1 MRRFLSLLLSLLFR
15 SFHNRIGFV
24 GARLIT
30 VMLNRCSRL
39 SSTTRAREGER
50 NSLKFRII
58 YFNDW
63 VQTNPPDS
71 QIVILQWHCNVRYTY
86 LGFMVVGALIRMS
99 ACQTCSRARTSVHQ
113 WNEEMKYWP
122 WQKWQCHHEMFDDL
136 FLSSDVTTTQARTS
150 IKSTVNDSLFFLSD
164 FVFLTLLW
172 LLWLLFCNR
181 FQWNTVWVKWHRIR
195 FCTGFRWHKLSFIW
209 SAVVWFGLFLSTL
222 TASVLSFCAFGWS
235 IW

>member
-1 MRRFLSLLLSLLFR
+1 MRRFLYLLLSLLFR

-99 ACQTCSRARTSVHQ
+99 ACQTCSRAHIRASVK
-113 WNEEMKYWP
+113 WRNEVLTVTKMAMP
-122 WQKWQCHHEMFDDL
+122 
-136 FLSSDVTTTQARTS
+136 SRDVWW
-150 IKSTVNDSLFFLSD
+150 
-164 FVFLTLLW
+164 FVF
-172 LLWLLFCNR
+172 
-181 FQWNTVWVKWHRIR
+181 VKRCDHNSG
-195 FCTGFRWHKLSFIW
+195 THKHQIDSKW
-209 SAVVWFGLFLSTL
+209 
-222 TASVLSFCAFGWS
+222 
-235 IW
+235 